1 MFKRLYVYLSEM
13 FPLTSFAGTML
24 TGLAFQ
30 LIYIR
35 LYGLPAQFHYQML
48 LSGLVITS
56 VSLLIRVMDEFKDYP
71 DDLRNFPHRPLP
83 SGRVLPSDLKMLGWF
98 CLFMVLALSVT
109 HLKLFLFA
117 LCMLGYTFLM
127 LKWFFIEKNM
137 RQSLPL
143 AFISHHPIVLFNIVY
158 VIYSMLLTYEGLDW
172 SKLIYVLPVALI
184 FTNWEVS
191 RKIRAPEQETA
202 YTTYSMIFGPRVAI
216 LITLT
221 LQSIYICSV
230 YYIFGILN
238 SPLYLKVIFGV
249 LMSVLVFPYL
259 KFLFTLKLDKL
270 LKPNA
275 ENQILLVISTLIAAA
290 IL

>member
-1 MFKRLYVYLSEM
+1 MYKRLLVYLSEM
-13 FPLTSFAGTML
+13 FPITSFAGTML

-35 LYGLPAQFHYQML
+35 LYGLPAQFHYQMI
-48 LSGLVITS
+48 LSSIVITS

-83 SGRVLPSDLKMLGWF
+83 SGRVLPSDLKVLGWF
-98 CLFMVLALSVT
+98 CLFMVLVLSVG
-109 HLKLFLFA
+109 HIKLLGFA
-117 LCMLGYTFLM
+117 VMMLGYTFLM
-127 LKWFFIEKNM
+127 LKWFFIEKKM

-172 SKLIYVLPVALI
+172 NKVPYVLPVALI

-216 LITLT
+216 SITLF
-221 LQSIYICSV
+221 LQLAFVSSV
-230 YYIFGILN
+230 FYIFQVLDTPI
-238 SPLYLKVIFGV
+238 YLKVIFILLYGI
-249 LMSVLVFPYL
+249 LIFPYL
-259 KFLFTLKLDKL
+259 KFLLTLKLPKP
-270 LKPNA
+270 LKPIA
-275 ENQILLVISTLIAAA
+275 ENQILLVISTLIVAAF
-290 IL
+290 L